1 MQSKHSKKKLFI
13 GITGGIGSGKSLV
26 CSYFK
31 ELGCRIFYADEIAR
45 NLYFTSKTLLNALVR
60 EFGKNI
66 LDGKT
71 KGISIEKFR
80 NIVFASE
87 RNQTRVNR
95 IVHPFVIK
103 EIIRL
108 TEKLKA
114 RIILVEAALI
124 FESGFDKYLDYTVEV
139 FSPVKLRIQRVR
151 RSRSKLTVKDIRS
164 IIKLQM
170 PEKEK
175 LLKADFILRNSGSKI
190 ALRKE
195 VKALYRVF
203 LSLIS
208 K

>member
-1 MQSKHSKKKLFI
+1 MQSKHGRKKLFI

-45 NLYFTSKTLLNALVR
+45 NLYFTSRTLLNALVG
-60 EFGKNI
+60 EFGKGI
-66 LDGKT
+66 LDSKT

-87 RNQTRVNR
+87 RNQARVNS

-124 FESGFDKYLDYTVEV
+124 YESGFDKYLDYTVEV
-139 FSPVKLRIQRVR
+139 YSPVKLRIQRVR
-151 RSRSKLTVKDIRS
+151 RSRNKLTVKDIRS